1 VFLISTHTELKT
13 DLAVQYVQQ
22 AKQVEALID
31 NLPEKQDV
39 GPIVSDL
46 MIRYRPPQK
55 PDTLLY
61 RLIPH
66 LGPVRT
72 IV

>member
-1 VFLISTHTELKT
+1 VFRIPACAELKT

-46 MIRYRPPQK
+46 MIRYRLP
-55 PDTLLY
+55 
-61 RLIPH
+61 
-66 LGPVRT
+66 
-72 IV
+72 

>member
-1 VFLISTHTELKT
+1 MYLIPACTELKT

-39 GPIVSDL
+39 GPIVSNL
-46 MIRYRPPQK
+46 MTRCELSQTPY
-55 PDTLLY
+55 TLLCDLLY
-61 RLIPH
+61 HARSGLEAC
-66 LGPVRT
+66 
-72 IV
+72 